1 MGGGQSKS
9 KSEVF
14 TDAVTKAV
22 ARNIMKCK
30 YDTVMRQGIDV
41 EGNYNIVDGVKMV
54 QAFKIDA
61 TCFQDTKA
69 ILDLQ
74 NKIAEEIKQQA
85 KTQSVAVLD
94 ILGKSSSEVD
104 STIKNSV
111 KNSITMEN
119 VTKII
124 TKTNMD
130 QGINVKGDHNIVRNV
145 DMSQLGRL
153 IQRNSQTVVE
163 NISVI
168 NDITDQLDQEA
179 QTTIKNPL
187 DAIANAI
194 SAAFSGL
201 LQPLIIVAVIIAA
214 VALIYRMFSSGG
226 GQQYPQYGYQYG
238 QQQYYPGM
246 YSQQQQPQMPAPRA
260 SSAQL
265 TGMASAKPM

>member
-9 KSEVF
+9 KSEIF
-14 TDAVTKAV
+14 TEAVTKAV
-22 ARNIMKCK
+22 ARNVMQCK
-30 YDTVMRQGIDV
+30 YDTVMRQGIDI

-54 QAFKIDA
+54 QAYKIDS

-94 ILGKSSSEVD
+94 IFSKSSSEVD
-104 STIKNSV
+104 SIIKNSV

-145 DMSQLGRL
+145 DMSQLSRL

-163 NISVI
+163 NISVV

-179 QTTIKNPL
+179 QTVIKNPL
-187 DAIANAI
+187 DAIADAI
-194 SAAFSGL
+194 KAAFSGL

-226 GQQYPQYGYQYG
+226 GQQYSQYGYQYG
-238 QQQYYPGM
+238 QQYYPGM
-246 YSQQQQPQMPAPRA
+246 YSQQQTQMPAPRA

-265 TGMASAKPM
+265 TGMTSTKPM